1 MLLSQLLWP
10 TLKLKLYHRWN
21 EALFIKLGLFWGVL
35 HNQRNK
41 EKQGCELKK
50 VETLQQADGTVLHY
64 AIWCSCWWVMMG
76 GAWFR
81 LIHSATGNKMAVS
94 CWQSFTAA
102 EVRNWWFFLGDFNA
116 EGMQRSI
123 VSEITQHGRLLDQ
136 SCVSLSVCLCVCKPV
151 FCKANS
157 NVSSCSRVYQQLY
170 PLYQHFWAA
179 RATPNPY
186 CPRQPNANDAGAQSV
201 TDSHPTANQPPPTS
215 HHPQPAAPLP
225 SLMHPPFTLQIW
237 LFSQQRIQTNHWF

>member
-1 MLLSQLLWP
+1 M
-10 TLKLKLYHRWN
+10 
-21 EALFIKLGLFWGVL
+21 
-35 HNQRNK
+35 
-41 EKQGCELKK
+41 
-50 VETLQQADGTVLHY
+50 LHY

-157 NVSSCSRVYQQLY
+157 NVSSCSCVYQQLY

-201 TDSHPTANQPPPTS
+201 TDSHRQPATTLDLQPPS
-215 HHPQPAAPLP
+215 RLSCIHHLLYRFDFFHNNAYK
-225 SLMHPPFTLQIW
+225 QIIG
-237 LFSQQRIQTNHWF
+237 FKG

>member
-1 MLLSQLLWP
+1 MLLLMGDDGWCLVPAHPFCNRKQNGSQLLTILHCGWSK
-10 TLKLKLYHRWN
+10 KLM
-21 EALFIKLGLFWGVL
+21 I
-35 HNQRNK
+35 
-41 EKQGCELKK
+41 
-50 VETLQQADGTVLHY
+50 
-64 AIWCSCWWVMMG
+64 
-76 GAWFR
+76 
-81 LIHSATGNKMAVS
+81 
-94 CWQSFTAA
+94 
-102 EVRNWWFFLGDFNA
+102 FLGDFNA

-201 TDSHPTANQPPPTS
+201 TDSPPHPPTHRRPATTLNLQPPS
-215 HHPQPAAPLP
+215 RLSCIHHLLYRFDFFHNNAYK
-225 SLMHPPFTLQIW
+225 QIIG
-237 LFSQQRIQTNHWF
+237 FKG

>member
-102 EVRNWWFFLGDFNA
+102 EVRNLWFFLGDFNA

-123 VSEITQHGRLLDQ
+123 ISEITQQGHLWRISPVLV
-136 SCVSLSVCLCVCKPV
+136 CLSVCVSVSLFFVKQTQTSPHVHVFISSSILCISTSGQRGPPLIHTVL
-151 FCKANS
+151 
-157 NVSSCSRVYQQLY
+157 VSQMLMMQEPSLSQ
-170 PLYQHFWAA
+170 
-179 RATPNPY
+179 TP
-186 CPRQPNANDAGAQSV
+186 
-201 TDSHPTANQPPPTS
+201 TPPPAS
-215 HHPQPAAPLP
+215 HHPRPAAPLP

>member
-10 TLKLKLYHRWN
+10 TLKLKLPLERGSFHKTGS
-21 EALFIKLGLFWGVL
+21 FLGGAT
-35 HNQRNK
+35 RP
-41 EKQGCELKK
+41 EKQRETGLWTQKGRNSTTSRRHCAALSHLMLLLMGDDGWCLVPAHPFCNRKQNGSQLLTILHCGWSKK
-50 VETLQQADGTVLHY
+50 LMIFFRWFQRRRYAEKYRIRDHSTRSLVGSVLLV
-64 AIWCSCWWVMMG
+64 CLC
-76 GAWFR
+76 
-81 LIHSATGNKMAVS
+81 
-94 CWQSFTAA
+94 
-102 EVRNWWFFLGDFNA
+102 
-116 EGMQRSI
+116 
-123 VSEITQHGRLLDQ
+123 
-136 SCVSLSVCLCVCKPV
+136 VCLCVCKPV

-157 NVSSCSRVYQQLY
+157 NVSSCSCVYQQLY